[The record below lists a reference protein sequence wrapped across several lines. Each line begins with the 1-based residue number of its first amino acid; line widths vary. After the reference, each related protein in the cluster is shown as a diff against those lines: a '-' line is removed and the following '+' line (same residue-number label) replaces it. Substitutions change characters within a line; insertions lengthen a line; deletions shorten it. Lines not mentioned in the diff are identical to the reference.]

1 MARANS
7 SAEASTG
14 KYAPTSSGA
23 QDRQIIPCAATA
35 SLTRR
40 SLFALTAAGIA
51 ARSSEA
57 VAASQGQLTY
67 GVHVSLA
74 PSWFDPGEAAGIIT
88 PYMLLYGLHDALVKA
103 MPDSKDAPS
112 LAESYTAS
120 EDGLTHDF
128 VLRQAR
134 FHNGDPVTSD
144 DVKFSFERYHGASQS
159 LLKQRVAA
167 VETPDPQ
174 HIRFRLK
181 EPWPDFL
188 TFYAGVSGAAW
199 VVPRKYIQQVGD
211 DGFKKAPIGAGPYRF
226 VSFTP
231 GVELVLE
238 AFNGYWRQPPKVKRL
253 VMKVI
258 PDEATRLAAL
268 KRGEIDI
275 AFSIRG
281 ELAGELQQTT
291 GLTLKPVILQGVF
304 CAYFVDQ
311 WDPKSPWH
319 DVRVRR
325 AAGLAID
332 CRTIN
337 DALTRGYSHVTGN
350 PFVPDMFEFYWQPPV
365 PAYDPGQA
373 KQLLAAAGYANGF
386 DAGFYNC
393 DASYA
398 NIAEAVVNNWGEVGI
413 RIKLRPMERAAYI
426 KSFAEKQYKN
436 VIQAGPGAFGN
447 AATRLESHAVT
458 GGTFTY
464 GTYSDLDDLFRKQ
477 AGELDY
483 KRREAILHEMQKIVY
498 ERAIYAPIWQLAF
511 LNGIGPRVAESSLGR
526 IPGFPYTAPF
536 DELALKPG

>member
-1 MARANS
+1 MS
-7 SAEASTG
+7 SCASRHDHT
-14 KYAPTSSGA
+14 
-23 QDRQIIPCAATA
+23 IPQVAVGPI
-35 SLTRR
+35 TRR
-40 SLFALTAAGIA
+40 SLFELAAAGVLAGGSTALA
-51 ARSSEA
+51 APQA
-57 VAASQGQLTY
+57 QLTY

-103 MPDSKDAPS
+103 MPDNKQALS

-128 VLRQAR
+128 LLRQAR

-167 VETPDPQ
+167 IETPDPR

-181 EPWPDFL
+181 VPWPDFL

-199 VVPRKYIQQVGD
+199 IVPRKYINQVGD
-211 DGFKKAPIGAGPYRF
+211 EGFKKAPIGAGPYRF

-238 AFNGYWRQPPKVKRL
+238 AHEGYWRQVPKVKRL

-258 PDEATRLAAL
+258 PEEATRLAAL

-281 ELAGELQQTT
+281 ELAGELEQTP
-291 GLTLKPVILQGVF
+291 GLSIKPVVVQGVF
-304 CAYFVDQ
+304 CVYFVDQ

-325 AAGLAID
+325 AANLAID

-350 PFVPDMFEFYWQPPV
+350 PFVPDMFEFYWQPPAPV
-365 PAYDPGQA
+365 YDPAQA
-373 KQLLAAAGYANGF
+373 RQLLAAAGFPSGF

-393 DASYA
+393 DSSYS

-413 RIKLRPMERAAYI
+413 RIKMRPMERAAYI
-426 KSFAEKQYKN
+426 KAFAEKQYKN
-436 VIQAGPGAFGN
+436 VVQAGPAAFGN
-447 AATRLESHAVT
+447 AATRLETHAVT

-464 GTYSDLDDLFRKQ
+464 GSYPDLDELFRKQ
-477 AGELDY
+477 ASELDY
-483 KRREAILHEMQKIVY
+483 KRREAMLHEMQKIVC
-498 ERAIYAPIWQLAF
+498 ERAMYAPIWQLAF

-536 DELALKPG
+536 EELALKPA

>member
-1 MARANS
+1 MGS
-7 SAEASTG
+7 SALRRGHTILDTG
-14 KYAPTSSGA
+14 G
-23 QDRQIIPCAATA
+23 RRV
-35 SLTRR
+35 TRR
-40 SLFALTAAGIA
+40 SLFALTAAG
-51 ARSSEA
+51 
-57 VAASQGQLTY
+57 VAAGTAHASAAPQGQLTY

-74 PSWFDPGEAAGIIT
+74 PAWFDPGEAAGIIT

-103 MPDSKDAPS
+103 MPDNKQAPS
-112 LAESYTAS
+112 LAESYSAS
-120 EDGLTHDF
+120 EDGLTQEF
-128 VLRQAR
+128 VLRKGAT

-167 VETPDPQ
+167 VETPDAQ
-174 HIRFRLK
+174 HVRFRLK

-199 VVPRKYIQQVGD
+199 IVPRKYLTQVGD
-211 DGFKKAPIGAGPYRF
+211 EGFKKAPIGAGPYRF

-238 AFNGYWRQPPKVKRL
+238 AFDNYWRKTPSVKRL

-275 AFSIRG
+275 AYSIRG
-281 ELAGELQQTT
+281 ELAGELVQTP
-291 GLTLKPVILQGVF
+291 GLSLKPVVVQGVF
-304 CAYFVDQ
+304 CVYFVDQ

-325 AAGLAID
+325 AANLAID
-332 CRTIN
+332 CKTIN
-337 DALTRGYSHVTGN
+337 DALTMGYSHVTGN

-365 PAYDPGQA
+365 PVYDPTQA
-373 KQLLAAAGYANGF
+373 KQLLAAAGYPDGF

-393 DASYA
+393 DSSYT

-426 KSFAEKQYKN
+426 KAFAEKQYKN
-436 VIQAGPGAFGN
+436 VIQAGPAAFGN
-447 AATRLESHAVT
+447 AATRLETHAVT

-464 GTYSDLDDLFRKQ
+464 GTYPELDSLFQQQ
-477 AGELDY
+477 AREMDY
-483 KRREAILHEMQKIVY
+483 KRREAILHQMQQIVH
-498 ERAIYAPIWQLAF
+498 EQAIYAPIWQLAF
-511 LNGIGPRVAESSLGR
+511 INGVGPRVAESGFGR
-526 IPGFPYTAPF
+526 IPGFPYTAPY
-536 DELALKPG
+536 DELALKGG

>member
-1 MARANS
+1 MRARDLDDS
-7 SAEASTG
+7 
-14 KYAPTSSGA
+14 
-23 QDRQIIPCAATA
+23 DR

-40 SLFALTAAGIA
+40 SLLALTALG
-51 ARSSEA
+51 
-57 VAASQGQLTY
+57 VAAGQGGALAAAQGQLTY

-74 PSWFDPGEAAGIIT
+74 PAWFDPGEAGGVIT

-103 MPDSKDAPS
+103 MPDNNQAPS
-112 LAESYTAS
+112 LAEAFSAS
-120 EDGLTHDF
+120 EDGLTHEF
-128 VLRQAR
+128 VLRKGAL
-134 FHNGDPVTSD
+134 FHNGEPVTSD
-144 DVKFSFERYHGASQS
+144 DVKFSFERYRGASQS

-167 VETPDPQ
+167 VETPDAQ
-174 HIRFRLK
+174 HVRFRLK

-199 VVPRKYIQQVGD
+199 IVPRKYVTQVGD

-226 VSFTP
+226 ASFTP

-238 AFNGYWRQPPKVKRL
+238 AFEGYWRNPPRVKRL

-275 AFSIRG
+275 AFSVRG
-281 ELAGELQQTT
+281 ELAGELLQTP
-291 GLTLKPVILQGVF
+291 GLSLKPVVIQGVF
-304 CAYFVDQ
+304 CVYFVDQ

-325 AAGLAID
+325 AANLAID
-332 CRTIN
+332 CKTIN
-337 DALTRGYSHVTGN
+337 EALTRGYSHVTGN
-350 PFVPDMFEFYWQPPV
+350 PFVPDIFEFYWQPPAPV
-365 PAYDPGQA
+365 YDPAQA
-373 KQLLAAAGYANGF
+373 KQLLASAGYPNGF

-393 DASYA
+393 DSSYS

-426 KSFAEKQYKN
+426 KAFAEKTYKN
-436 VIQAGPGAFGN
+436 VIQAGPAGFGN
-447 AATRLESHAVT
+447 AATRLETHAVQ

-464 GTYSDLDDLFRKQ
+464 GSYPDLDALFAQQ
-477 AGELDY
+477 AGELNY
-483 KRREAILHEMQKIVY
+483 KRREAILHQMQQIVH

-511 LNGIGPRVAESSLGR
+511 INGVGPRVAESGFGR

-536 DELALKPG
+536 EELALKAG

>member
-1 MARANS
+1 MVRTNLPVVPHAA
-7 SAEASTG
+7 A
-14 KYAPTSSGA
+14 APF
-23 QDRQIIPCAATA
+23 
-35 SLTRR
+35 TRR

-51 ARSSEA
+51 ARTGETEA
-57 VAASQGQLTY
+57 ATPQGQLTY

-88 PYMLLYGLHDALVKA
+88 PYMLLYALHDALVKA
-103 MPDSKDAPS
+103 MPDNKEAPS

-120 EDGLTHDF
+120 EDGLVHDF
-128 VLRQAR
+128 VLRPAR

-167 VETPDPQ
+167 IETPDPQ

-199 VVPRKYIQQVGD
+199 VVPRKYITQVGD
-211 DGFKKAPIGAGPYRF
+211 EGFKKAPVGAGPYRF

-238 AFNGYWRQPPKVKRL
+238 AFDGYWRQTPKVKRL

-281 ELAGELQQTT
+281 ELAAELEQTP
-291 GLTLKPVILQGVF
+291 GLTLKPVVLQGVF
-304 CAYFVDQ
+304 CVYFVDQ
-311 WDPKSPWH
+311 WNPKSPWY

-332 CRTIN
+332 CQTIN
-337 DALTRGYSHVTGN
+337 EALTRGYSHVTGN
-350 PFVPDMFEFYWQPPV
+350 PFVPDMFEFYWQPPKPV
-365 PAYDPGQA
+365 HDPAQA
-373 KQLLAAAGYANGF
+373 KQLLAAAGHPNGF

-413 RIKLRPMERAAYI
+413 RSKLRPMERAAYI

-436 VIQAGPGAFGN
+436 IIQAGPGAFGN

-464 GTYSDLDDLFRKQ
+464 GSYPELDELFRKQ

-483 KRREAILHEMQKIVY
+483 KRREAILHEMQRIVH

-536 DELALKPG
+536 DELALKSA